1 MVTICKMYH
10 FRAPVTQKPTTQRP
24 ATPKVNVEDGYD
36 YPKPAVKFEEATY
49 LPPVEV
55 KTTQKP
61 KPVTT
66 RATQKPTTR

>member
-1 MVTICKMYH
+1 M
-10 FRAPVTQKPTTQRP
+10 TQRPTTQRP
-24 ATPKVNVEDGYD
+24 PTPKVNVEDGYD
-36 YPKPAVKFEEATY
+36 YPKPAVKFEEPTY

-66 RATQKPTTR
+66 QATQKPTTRYLS